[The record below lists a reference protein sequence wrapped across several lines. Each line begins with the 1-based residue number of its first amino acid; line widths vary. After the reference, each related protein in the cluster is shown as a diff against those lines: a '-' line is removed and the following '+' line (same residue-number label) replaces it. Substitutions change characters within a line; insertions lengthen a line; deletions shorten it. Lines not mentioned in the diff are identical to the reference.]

1 MPRPYIVGLGGTTR
15 AGSSTQ
21 RALSTALDAAKQ
33 KGADTLLLCGSDLD
47 LPAYTPGAG
56 TLAQGAQHI
65 VAEIRRADGIILGT
79 PGYHGGISGLVKNVL
94 DYTEE
99 LKSDQRPYLEGRAVG
114 CIVTAAGAQGA
125 VATLMALRSVVHAL
139 RGLPTPLGVAIV
151 TANPVF
157 DAAGHCLSPR
167 IDAQLKAPLGA
178 AIVTADPVFDTVGNC
193 LSPQVEMRL
202 KMLAQQVL
210 DFSLFQTKTSGIVE
224 IADKMDTRV

>member
-56 TLAQGAQHI
+56 TLAQGAQRI

-114 CIVTAAGAQGA
+114 CIVTAAGAQGGGGNLDGA
-125 VATLMALRSVVHAL
+125 KIGCPCVAWLAD
-139 RGLPTPLGVAIV
+139 AI
-151 TANPVF
+151 
-157 DAAGHCLSPR
+157 GC
-167 IDAQLKAPLGA
+167 
-178 AIVTADPVFDTVGNC
+178 GNC
-193 LSPQVEMRL
+193 HSEPGLRCRRPLLV
-202 KMLAQQVL
+202 A
-210 DFSLFQTKTSGIVE
+210 
-224 IADKMDTRV
+224 AY